1 MGSND
6 IPFLNTG
13 IWNGK
18 LFLGGWNN
26 ASKANEILEP
36 ATGAVLT
43 RVGTATP
50 ADVAEAAKRA
60 RAAQA
65 AWAALP
71 YEQRAAIF
79 RKAAVIIERET
90 EGMTQWIVRETGA
103 IPPKAGVELHMAVGI
118 LNEAA
123 GMVTQPSGLV
133 LPSDG
138 GRLSIARRVPHG
150 VVGVISPFNFPLIL
164 SIRAVAPALAAGNT
178 VVLKPD
184 PHTPISGGYLIAR
197 VFEEAGLPKDCLQ
210 VLPGGADV
218 GQALCA
224 DPNVAMISFT
234 GSTAAGRS
242 VGELAGRNLNK
253 VTLELGGKNRL
264 VILDDADVELAASCA
279 AWGAY
284 LHQGQICMATG
295 VILAHEKVAAKLT
308 ELLVGKATHLPVGD
322 PATQQVA
329 LGPLIN
335 ARQRERVHAIVQD
348 SVKQGA
354 HLAAGGT
361 YEGNFYKPTVL
372 TGVKPGMRAF
382 EEEVFGPVASVV
394 SFSSEDEAVDLANRT
409 EYGLSLGV
417 ISASTSRALA
427 LANRIPTGLL
437 HINDQTVA
445 DEPHIPFGGR
455 GASGNGGRHGGPA
468 NWEEFTQWQWVTI
481 KDSAPRYPF

>member
-18 LFLGGWNN
+18 LFLSGWNA
-26 ASKANEILEP
+26 ASASHEILEP
-36 ATGAVLT
+36 ATGSVLT
-43 RVGTATP
+43 RVGMATP
-50 ADVAEAAKRA
+50 EDVAEAAKRA

-65 AWAALP
+65 AWVALP

-79 RKAAVIIERET
+79 RKAATIIERET
-90 EGMTQWIVRETGA
+90 EGMTQWIVRETGC

-123 GMVTQPSGLV
+123 GMVTQPNGLV

-138 GRLSIARRVPHG
+138 GRISLARRVPHG

-184 PHTPISGGYLIAR
+184 PHTPITGGYLIAR

-218 GQALCA
+218 GQAMCA
-224 DPNVAMISFT
+224 DPSIAMISFT
-234 GSTAAGRS
+234 GSTTAGRS
-242 VGELAGRNLNK
+242 VGEQAGRTLKK

-264 VILDDADVELAASCA
+264 IILDDADVDLAASCA

-284 LHQGQICMATG
+284 LHQGQICMTTG
-295 VILAHEKVAAKLT
+295 VILVHEKIAAKIT
-308 ELLVGKATHLPVGD
+308 ELLAGKATHLPVGD

-329 LGPLIN
+329 LGPLID
-335 ARQRERVHAIVQD
+335 ARQRDRVHAIVQD

-354 HLAAGGT
+354 KLAAGGT

-372 TGVKPGMRAF
+372 TGVRPGMRCF

-417 ISASTSRALA
+417 IGASTSRALA
-427 LANRIPTGLL
+427 LAARIPTGLL

>member
-1 MGSND
+1 MGIND

-13 IWNGK
+13 VWNGK
-18 LFLGGWNN
+18 LFLSGWNA
-26 ASKANEILEP
+26 ASKAHEILEP
-36 ATGAVLT
+36 ATGSVLT
-43 RVGTATP
+43 RVGMATP
-50 ADVAEAAKRA
+50 DDVTEAAKRA
-60 RAAQA
+60 KTAQA
-65 AWAALP
+65 AWVALP

-79 RKAAVIIERET
+79 RKAAAIIERES
-90 EGMTQWIVRETGA
+90 EGMTQWIVRETGC

-138 GRLSIARRVPHG
+138 GRISLARRVPHG

-184 PHTPISGGYLIAR
+184 PHTPITGGYLIAR

-218 GQALCA
+218 GQAMCA
-224 DPNVAMISFT
+224 DPNIAMISFT
-234 GSTAAGRS
+234 GSTTAGRS
-242 VGELAGRNLNK
+242 VGEQAGKTLKK

-264 VILDDADVELAASCA
+264 VILDDADVDLAASCA

-284 LHQGQICMATG
+284 LHQGQICMTTG
-295 VILAHEKVAAKLT
+295 VILVHEKIAAKVT
-308 ELLVGKATHLPVGD
+308 DLLAGKAAHLPVGD

-335 ARQRERVHAIVQD
+335 ERQRDRVHGIVQD
-348 SVKQGA
+348 SIKQGA
-354 HLAAGGT
+354 RLAAGGT

-372 TGVKPGMRAF
+372 TGVRPGMRCF
-382 EEEVFGPVASVV
+382 DEEVFGPVASVV
-394 SFSSEDEAVDLANRT
+394 SFSSEDEAVELANRT

-427 LANRIPTGLL
+427 LAARIPTGLL